1 MMWRQ
6 SKRGAAGEAANEAR
20 VELFEPGG
28 ASRAGHMLARAI
40 RAINF
45 LTAAP
50 SRAKLAR
57 SRAAAALGTLL
68 PFALCVLMSSCRP
81 SMTEPVR
88 ADATSGFCPVCHMK
102 VKAGDP
108 WTSEI
113 YYSDGTKLMFESAG
127 DMMSFYSAPDNYKVP
142 DAQKDRAKIDKIVV
156 KDYQTKDEID
166 AQTANLVY
174 KSKIEGP
181 MGPDFLAFSRRE
193 DAESFV
199 AANGGRVV
207 ALNEVTPEMVQN
219 LRKK

>member
-1 MMWRQ
+1 
-6 SKRGAAGEAANEAR
+6 
-20 VELFEPGG
+20 
-28 ASRAGHMLARAI
+28 
-40 RAINF
+40 
-45 LTAAP
+45 
-50 SRAKLAR
+50 
-57 SRAAAALGTLL
+57 
-68 PFALCVLMSSCRP
+68 
-81 SMTEPVR
+81 MTEPVK

-102 VKAGDP
+102 VKAGDL
-108 WTSEI
+108 WASEI

-127 DMMSFYSAPDNYKVP
+127 DMMSFYSAPEKYKVP
-142 DAQKDRAKIDKIVV
+142 DLQKDRTKIDKIVV
-156 KDYQTKDEID
+156 KDYRTKDEID

-181 MGPDFLAFSRRE
+181 MGPDFLAFTKRE